1 MLWRFPRRR
10 LTLCL
15 EGSATPYRTPTVF
28 VGVNRYTIGELTWRR
43 RGGMDRGELWLLVTR
58 HSHWAGFA
66 RFAFRTAVL
75 GLDPRD
81 RDFEVV
87 TTAAVEIRTKA
98 SRVPVSFDGELE
110 RVRGPLRYLVRP
122 GALLVL
128 APPPAS

>member
-1 MLWRFPRRR
+1 
-10 LTLCL
+10 
-15 EGSATPYRTPTVF
+15 
-28 VGVNRYTIGELTWRR
+28 
-43 RGGMDRGELWLLVTR
+43 MDGGELWLLVTR

-87 TTAAVEIRTKA
+87 TTSAAVEIRTKA

-110 RVRGPLRYLVRP
+110 RMRGPLLYRIRP
-122 GALLVL
+122 GALVVL
-128 APPPAS
+128 APPPPLSD